1 MGEFGNTMFYI
12 CVFFSLFIRYTYT
25 TRTFIMQIQSLITN
39 NKNINGIYQK
49 LCIILINVK
58 PGLVRF
64 ELSYFIDWVIFAI
77 YGH

>member
-25 TRTFIMQIQSLITN
+25 TRTFIMQIQSLIAN
-39 NKNINGIYQK
+39 NKNVKGIYQK
-49 LCIILINVK
+49 LCIILINIK

>member
-39 NKNINGIYQK
+39 NKNVKGIYQK

>member
-39 NKNINGIYQK
+39 NKNIKGIYQK
-49 LCIILINVK
+49 LCIILINIK

>member
-1 MGEFGNTMFYI
+1 MFYI

-39 NKNINGIYQK
+39 NKNVKGIYQK

>member
-1 MGEFGNTMFYI
+1 MFYI

-25 TRTFIMQIQSLITN
+25 TRTFIMQIQSLIAN
-39 NKNINGIYQK
+39 NKNVKGIYQK
-49 LCIILINVK
+49 LCIILINIK

>member
-1 MGEFGNTMFYI
+1 
-12 CVFFSLFIRYTYT
+12 
-25 TRTFIMQIQSLITN
+25 MQIQSLITN
-39 NKNINGIYQK
+39 NKNVKGIYQK

>member
-1 MGEFGNTMFYI
+1 MGEFGNTMFFI

-39 NKNINGIYQK
+39 NKNVKGIYQK